1 MFVRRNR
8 SFFIETW
15 YNRKKLYQWRLSV
28 LKLFHT
34 ADWHLGKL
42 VQGVYMTD
50 DQRYVLEQ
58 FLQAID
64 EEQPDAVIIA
74 GDLYDRALPPVE
86 AVDLLDEMLAE
97 IVLKRKVPV
106 LSIAGNHDSPTRL
119 QFGSKLMKET
129 GLHITGELRAN
140 LEPIILN
147 DEFGEVHFHLV
158 PFVEPST
165 VKSLYG
171 DDSISTH
178 DDAMKKVVEQIE
190 GKMDKS
196 KRHVFIGHAFVTP
209 YGEKLDNTS
218 DSERPLAIGGSE
230 CVSAE
235 YFNSFH
241 YTALGHLHKA
251 HYVLNETIRYSGS
264 PLKYSSSEAN
274 HEKGYLIVDLDRDGQ
289 VSIEKRNFIPRR
301 DLRIVEGSIQE
312 ILRTPLNE
320 DYIFVRLTDL
330 TPVVGAMEQI
340 RTVYPNAMHVERK
353 ALPRETVEGE
363 EAVVQ
368 REQLDDLSLFKAF
381 HKEILGQ
388 EPSEI
393 AQQLIEEV
401 LQEMLSEERE
411 TKEVVVK

>member
-1 MFVRRNR
+1 MNGG
-8 SFFIETW
+8 STIM
-15 YNRKKLYQWRLSV
+15 KI
-28 LKLFHT
+28 FHT

-42 VQGVYMTD
+42 VQGIYMTD

-64 EEQPDAVIIA
+64 EEQPDAIIIA

-86 AVDLLDEMLAE
+86 AVDLLDELLAE

-119 QFGSKLMKET
+119 QFGSKLMSEA
-129 GLHITGELRAN
+129 GLHIVGELSSN
-140 LEPIILN
+140 LQPIVLN

-158 PFVEPST
+158 PFAEPSL
-165 VKSLYG
+165 VKHIFE
-171 DDSISTH
+171 DNNISSY
-178 DDAMKKVVEQIE
+178 DDAMKKVIE
-190 GKMDKS
+190 SIEEKMDKS

-209 YGEKLDNTS
+209 YGEQEDNTS

-235 YFNSFH
+235 HFKPFH

-251 HYVLNETIRYSGS
+251 HYVLNETIRYAGS
-264 PLKYSSSEAN
+264 PLKYSASEAS
-274 HEKGYLIVDLDRDGQ
+274 HEKGYLIVELDADGQ
-289 VSIEKRNFIPRR
+289 VSVEKRPFRPRR

-312 ILRTPLNE
+312 ILKHPISE
-320 DYIFVRLTDL
+320 DYVYVRLTDL

-353 ALPRETVEGE
+353 TLPRLESSEQGE
-363 EAVVQ
+363 AIR
-368 REQLDDLSLFKAF
+368 REQMDELSLFKAF
-381 HKEILGQ
+381 HQEILGE
-388 EPSEI
+388 EPSNI
-393 AQQLIEEV
+393 AQQLFEEV
-401 LQEMLSEERE
+401 LQEMLEEERE

>member
-1 MFVRRNR
+1 M
-8 SFFIETW
+8 
-15 YNRKKLYQWRLSV
+15 
-28 LKLFHT
+28 KLFHT

-86 AVDLLDEMLAE
+86 AVDLLDEILAE

-119 QFGSKLMKET
+119 RFGSKLMRET
-129 GLHITGELRAN
+129 GLHISGELSAK

-147 DEFGEVHFHLV
+147 DEFGEIHFYLV
-158 PFVEPST
+158 PFAEPST
-165 VKSLYG
+165 VKSLFE

-178 DDAMKKVVEQIE
+178 DDAMKKIVEKIE
-190 GKMDKS
+190 EKMDKS

-230 CVSAE
+230 CVSAQ

-264 PLKYSSSEAN
+264 PLKYSSSEAK
-274 HEKGYLIVDLDRDGQ
+274 HEKGYLVVELDQHGQ
-289 VSIEKRNFIPRR
+289 VSVEKRKFIPRR
-301 DLRIVEGSIQE
+301 DMRIVEGSIQD
-312 ILRTPLNE
+312 LLKTPVNE
-320 DYIFVRLTDL
+320 DYVFVRLTDL

-353 ALPRETVEGE
+353 ALSRETFEGE
-363 EAVVQ
+363 EEFVR
-368 REQLDDLSLFKAF
+368 REQMDDLSLFKAF

-388 EPSEI
+388 EPNEI
-393 AQQLIEEV
+393 AEKLFEEV
-401 LQEMLSEERE
+401 LQELLAEERE

>member
-1 MFVRRNR
+1 MK
-8 SFFIETW
+8 I
-15 YNRKKLYQWRLSV
+15 
-28 LKLFHT
+28 FHT

-50 DQRYVLEQ
+50 DQRYILQQ

-64 EEQPDAVIIA
+64 EEQPDVVIIA

-86 AVDLLDEMLAE
+86 AVDLLDETLAE

-119 QFGSKLMKET
+119 QFGSKLMQES
-129 GLHITGELRAN
+129 GLHIIGELSKSI
-140 LEPIILN
+140 EPIILN

-165 VKSLYG
+165 VKNIFE
-171 DDSISTH
+171 DDAVTTY
-178 DDAMKKVVEQIE
+178 DEAMKKVIQIIE
-190 GKMDKS
+190 EKMDKS

-209 YGEKLDNTS
+209 YGEKEHNTS

-230 CVSAE
+230 CVNAE
-235 YFNSFH
+235 YFKPFH

-264 PLKYSSSEAN
+264 PLKYSASEAN
-274 HEKGYLIVDLDRDGQ
+274 HEKGFLIVDLNKDGQ
-289 VSIEKRNFIPRR
+289 VSVAKRPFIPLR
-301 DLRIVEGSIQE
+301 DLRIIEGTIQD
-312 ILRTPLNE
+312 ILKHGISE
-320 DYIFVRLTDL
+320 DYVFVRLTDL

-353 ALPRETVEGE
+353 ALPRLEDAENGE
-363 EAVVQ
+363 IVR
-368 REQLDDLSLFKAF
+368 REQMDEGSLFKAF
-381 HKEILGQ
+381 HKEILGT
-388 EPSEI
+388 EPTDYT
-393 AQQLIEEV
+393 QQLFEEV
-401 LQEMLSEERE
+401 LQEMLAEERE
-411 TKEVVVK
+411 GKEVIVK

>member
-1 MFVRRNR
+1 M
-8 SFFIETW
+8 
-15 YNRKKLYQWRLSV
+15 
-28 LKLFHT
+28 KLFHT

-58 FLQAID
+58 FLKAID
-64 EEQPDAVIIA
+64 DEQPDAVIIA

-86 AVDLLDEMLAE
+86 AVDLLDELLAE

-129 GLHITGELRAN
+129 GLHIAGDLVN

-158 PFVEPST
+158 PFAEPST
-165 VKSLYG
+165 VKSIFK
-171 DDSISTH
+171 DDTISTY
-178 DDAMKKVVEQIE
+178 DDAMKKVIDVIE
-190 GKMDKS
+190 ERMDKS
-196 KRHVFIGHAFVTP
+196 KRHIFIGHAFVTP
-209 YGEKLDNTS
+209 NGEKMENTS

-235 YFNSFH
+235 YFKPFH

-264 PLKYSSSEAN
+264 PLKYSASEAN
-274 HEKGYLIVDLDRDGQ
+274 HSKGYLIVNLDKEGQ
-289 VSIEKRNFIPRR
+289 VSIEKRPLIPRR
-301 DLRIVEGSIQE
+301 DLRVVEGSIQD
-312 ILRTPLNE
+312 ILKTPINE
-320 DYIFVRLTDL
+320 DYVFVRLTDL

-353 ALPRETVEGE
+353 SLPRETFEGE
-363 EAVVQ
+363 ESVVR
-368 REQLDDLSLFKAF
+368 REQMDDLSLFKAF
-381 HKEILGQ
+381 HKEIVGQ
-388 EPSEI
+388 EPTEI
-393 AQQLIEEV
+393 AQQLFEEV
-401 LQEMLSEERE
+401 LQELLSEERE

>member
-1 MFVRRNR
+1 M
-8 SFFIETW
+8 
-15 YNRKKLYQWRLSV
+15 
-28 LKLFHT
+28 KLFHT

-58 FLQAID
+58 FLKAID
-64 EEQPDAVIIA
+64 DEQPDAVIIA

-86 AVDLLDEMLAE
+86 AVDLLDELLAE

-129 GLHITGELRAN
+129 GLHIAGDLVN

-158 PFVEPST
+158 PFAEPST
-165 VKSLYG
+165 VKSIFK
-171 DDSISTH
+171 DDTISTY
-178 DDAMKKVVEQIE
+178 DDAMKKVIDVIE
-190 GKMDKS
+190 ERMDKS
-196 KRHVFIGHAFVTP
+196 KRHIFIGHAFVTP
-209 YGEKLDNTS
+209 NGEKMENTS

-235 YFNSFH
+235 YFKPFH

-251 HYVLNETIRYSGS
+251 HFVLNETIRYSGS
-264 PLKYSSSEAN
+264 PLKYSASEAN
-274 HEKGYLIVDLDRDGQ
+274 HGKGYLIVNLDKEGQ
-289 VSIEKRNFIPRR
+289 VSIEKRPLIPRR
-301 DLRIVEGSIQE
+301 DLRIVEGSIQD
-312 ILRTPLNE
+312 ILKTPINE
-320 DYIFVRLTDL
+320 DYVFVRLTDL

-353 ALPRETVEGE
+353 SLPRETFEGE
-363 EAVVQ
+363 ESVVR
-368 REQLDDLSLFKAF
+368 REQMDDLSLFKAF
-381 HKEILGQ
+381 HKEIVGQ
-388 EPSEI
+388 EPTEI
-393 AQQLIEEV
+393 AQQLFEEV
-401 LQEMLSEERE
+401 LQELLSEERE

>member
-1 MFVRRNR
+1 M
-8 SFFIETW
+8 
-15 YNRKKLYQWRLSV
+15 
-28 LKLFHT
+28 KLFHT

-50 DQRYVLEQ
+50 DQRYILEQ

-64 EEQPDAVIIA
+64 EEKPDAVIIA

-86 AVDLLDEMLAE
+86 AVDLLDEILAE

-129 GLHITGELRAN
+129 GLHIAGDITN

-158 PFVEPST
+158 PFAEPST
-165 VKSLYG
+165 VKSIYE
-171 DDSISTH
+171 DNSINTH
-178 DDAMKKVVEQIE
+178 DDAMKKVIE
-190 GKMDKS
+190 KIEEKMDKS

-218 DSERPLAIGGSE
+218 DSERPLAIGGTE

-235 YFNSFH
+235 YFNPFH

-274 HEKGYLIVDLDRDGQ
+274 HEKGYLIVELDKLGQ
-289 VSIEKRNFIPRR
+289 VSIEKRRFTPRR

-312 ILRTPLNE
+312 ILRTPVNE
-320 DYIFVRLTDL
+320 DYVFVRLTDL

-353 ALPRETVEGE
+353 ALPREVFEGE
-363 EAVVQ
+363 MEIVR
-368 REQLDDLSLFKAF
+368 REQLDDFSLFKAF

-388 EPSEI
+388 EPSDI
-393 AQQLIEEV
+393 AQQLFEEV

-411 TKEVVVK
+411 ATKEVVVK

>member
-1 MFVRRNR
+1 MK
-8 SFFIETW
+8 I
-15 YNRKKLYQWRLSV
+15 
-28 LKLFHT
+28 FHT

-50 DQRYVLEQ
+50 DQRYILQQ

-64 EEQPDAVIIA
+64 EEKPDVVIIA

-86 AVDLLDEMLAE
+86 AVNLLDEMLAE

-119 QFGSKLMKET
+119 QFGSKLMQES
-129 GLHITGELRAN
+129 GLHIVGELSKSI
-140 LEPIILN
+140 EPIILN

-165 VKSLYG
+165 VKNLFE
-171 DDSISTH
+171 DDAVTTY
-178 DDAMKKVVEQIE
+178 DEAMKKVIQIIE
-190 GKMDKS
+190 EKMDKS

-209 YGEKLDNTS
+209 YGEKEHNTS

-235 YFNSFH
+235 YFKPFH

-264 PLKYSSSEAN
+264 PLKYSASEAN
-274 HEKGYLIVDLDRDGQ
+274 HEKGFLIVDLQRDGQ
-289 VSIEKRNFIPRR
+289 ALITKRPFIPRR
-301 DLRIVEGSIQE
+301 DLRIIEGTIQE
-312 ILRTPLNE
+312 ILKHTISQ
-320 DYIFVRLTDL
+320 DYVFVRLTDL

-353 ALPRETVEGE
+353 TLPKLEQSLEGE
-363 EAVVQ
+363 VIR
-368 REQLDDLSLFKAF
+368 REQMDELSLFKAF
-381 HKEILGQ
+381 HQEILGE

-393 AQQLIEEV
+393 AQQLFEEV
-401 LQEMLSEERE
+401 LQEMLTEERE
-411 TKEVVVK
+411 IKEVVVK

>member
-1 MFVRRNR
+1 M
-8 SFFIETW
+8 
-15 YNRKKLYQWRLSV
+15 
-28 LKLFHT
+28 KLFHT

-86 AVDLLDEMLAE
+86 AVDLLDEILAE

-119 QFGSKLMKET
+119 QFGRKLMKET
-129 GLHITGELRAN
+129 GLHIAGDIKD
-140 LEPIILN
+140 LEPIILK

-158 PFVEPST
+158 PFTEPST
-165 VKSLYG
+165 VKSVYG
-171 DDSISTH
+171 DDTISTH
-178 DDAMKKVVEQIE
+178 DDAMKKIVEKIE
-190 GKMDKS
+190 EKMDKS
-196 KRHVFIGHAFVTP
+196 KRHVFVGHAFVTP
-209 YGEKLDNTS
+209 YGEKADNTS

-235 YFNSFH
+235 YFNLFH

-251 HYVLNETIRYSGS
+251 HYVMNETIRYSGS

-274 HEKGYLIVDLDRDGQ
+274 HEKGYLIVELDKCGQ
-289 VSIEKRNFIPRR
+289 ASIEKRKFTPRR
-301 DLRIVEGSIQE
+301 DLRIVEGTIQE
-312 ILRTPLNE
+312 ILRKTVSE
-320 DYIFVRLTDL
+320 DYVFVRLTDL
-330 TPVVGAMEQI
+330 TPVIGAMEQI

-353 ALPRETVEGE
+353 AIPRESFEGE
-363 EAVVQ
+363 AEVIR
-368 REQLDDLSLFKAF
+368 REQMDDFSLFKAF
-381 HKEILGQ
+381 HKEISGQ
-388 EPSEI
+388 EPGEI
-393 AQQLIEEV
+393 AQQLFEEV

-411 TKEVVVK
+411 TTKEVVAK